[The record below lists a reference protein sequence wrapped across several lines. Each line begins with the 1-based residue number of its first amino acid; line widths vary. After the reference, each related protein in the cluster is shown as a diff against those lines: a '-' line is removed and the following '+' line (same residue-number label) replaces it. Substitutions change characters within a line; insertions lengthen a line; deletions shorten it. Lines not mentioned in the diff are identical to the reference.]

1 MSIINRIVKRHK
13 IRQAQPTVIWEPQ
26 QLLEVSE
33 AESTGVLP
41 YERWLELFNRL
52 VTDSSL
58 SAEDIEDMLKNF
70 EIEEYTPEAKS
81 LTQPLR

>member
-13 IRQAQPTVIWEPQ
+13 IRQAQPTVIWEPR
-26 QLLEVSE
+26 QLLEVPE

-52 VTDSSL
+52 VTDPSL
-58 SAEDIEDMLKNF
+58 SIEDIEEMLKDF
-70 EIEEYTPEAKS
+70 EIEEHTPEAKS